1 MTTEKYITELN
12 ALLDKLS
19 DSDRKDSVEFYKEYA
34 EEASITT
41 YEGMVEVFGLPQT
54 LASNIYAD
62 SAIKQVKAE
71 NGKKGS
77 VGKGFLIGLSA
88 LFTLPFTL
96 PILAVGSCVIF
107 AVFISMIGIIFSL
120 GFSLIALG
128 GTAISLFFRSFAF
141 LFRWDIILWLKSL
154 GGALIMGS
162 VAVGSVFFI
171 VFIAK
176 TIIKFATIFI
186 SKFIKGSTVNE

>member
-1 MTTEKYITELN
+1 MTSEKYITELN
-12 ALLDKLS
+12 ALLSKLS
-19 DSDRKDSVEFYKEYA
+19 EEDRKDSLDFYREYA
-34 EEASITT
+34 EEAGITT
-41 YEGMVEVFGLPQT
+41 YEGMTEVFGLPQT

-71 NGKKGS
+71 NNKKGS

-96 PILAVGSCVIF
+96 PILAVGSCILF
-107 AVFISMIGIIFSL
+107 AVCISMIAIVFSL
-120 GFSLIALG
+120 GFSLLSLG
-128 GTAISLFFRSFAF
+128 GTAITLFLRSFVY
-141 LFRWDIILWLKSL
+141 LFRLDIILWLKCF
-154 GGALIMGS
+154 GGALVMG
-162 VAVGSVFFI
+162 AITVGSVLLI

-176 TIIKFATIFI
+176 TIMKFATIII